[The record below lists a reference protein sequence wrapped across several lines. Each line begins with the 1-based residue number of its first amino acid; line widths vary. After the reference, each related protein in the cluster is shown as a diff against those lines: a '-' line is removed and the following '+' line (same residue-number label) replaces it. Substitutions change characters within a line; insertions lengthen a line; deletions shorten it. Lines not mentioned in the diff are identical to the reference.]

1 MNIKNKVILFNDI
14 KGSSKLWKDYD
25 DKIMHNIIIKCINIV
40 KKITKK
46 YNGTIIKFIGDS
58 FNIAFNDIEDAI
70 NFSLDLY
77 LYLNKK
83 PLSISNTDKIE
94 FRTGICYGEVT
105 EINYNLNN
113 CKLIDYYGNT
123 VNTASRMESK
133 VSSVNGLAIGIYKFN
148 KNEIDDIIKIINSN
162 KKYSENWSIE
172 TKYFTNKCNINRQ
185 KRSMKLLHD
194 LSIKCDN
201 LKKLKGIDK
210 IFVVNLLPKFN

>member
-1 MNIKNKVILFNDI
+1 MKNKFKVILFNDI
-14 KGSSKLWKDYD
+14 KGSSRLWKEFEDS
-25 DKIMHNIIIKCINIV
+25 IMHDMIKKIINIF
-40 KKITKK
+40 KKLSKK
-46 YNGTIIKFIGDS
+46 YNGTIIKFVGDS
-58 FNIAFNDIEDAI
+58 FNIAFNNIKDAI
-70 NFSLDLY
+70 NLALDFY
-77 LYLNKK
+77 LYLNKN
-83 PLSISNTDKIE
+83 PLIISNTEKIQ

-113 CKLIDYYGNT
+113 CKLIDYYGNI

-148 KNEIDDIIKIINSN
+148 QNEINNIIEIINSN

-201 LKKLKGIDK
+201 LSKLKGVDN
-210 IFVVNLLPKFN
+210 IFVVNLIPKFN

>member
-25 DKIMHNIIIKCINIV
+25 DKIMHNIILRSIKIV
-40 KKITKK
+40 KRFTKK

-70 NFSLDLY
+70 NFSLDFY

-94 FRTGICYGEVT
+94 FRTGISYGEVT

-113 CKLIDYYGNT
+113 CKITDYYGNI

-201 LKKLKGIDK
+201 LKKLKGVDK

>member
-1 MNIKNKVILFNDI
+1 MIL
-14 KGSSKLWKDYD
+14 KML
-25 DKIMHNIIIKCINIV
+25 
-40 KKITKK
+40 
-46 YNGTIIKFIGDS
+46 
-58 FNIAFNDIEDAI
+58 
-70 NFSLDLY
+70 SLLDFY

-83 PLSISNTDKIE
+83 PLTISNTDKIE

-105 EINYNLNN
+105 EISFNLNN
-113 CKLIDYYGNT
+113 CKITDYYGNT

-148 KNEIDDIIKIINSN
+148 KNEVDNIIKIINSN

-172 TKYFTNKCNINRQ
+172 TKYFSNKCNINRQ

-201 LKKLKGIDK
+201 LKKLKGVDK
-210 IFVVNLLPKFN
+210 IFVVNLLPNFN